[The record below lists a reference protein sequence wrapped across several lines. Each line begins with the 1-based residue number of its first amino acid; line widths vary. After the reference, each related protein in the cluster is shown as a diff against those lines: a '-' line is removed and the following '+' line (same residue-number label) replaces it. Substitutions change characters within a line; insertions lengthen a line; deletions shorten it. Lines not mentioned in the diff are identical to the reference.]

1 MDLEREQ
8 RGFVQLLTLNRP
20 KAANSLDPGLLGDL
34 GRAFDEIADDDD
46 TRVVVMTGAGDR
58 VFCAGMDLKAFS
70 EQSAKPADAPPPEAG
85 SEGGGAGSEGGGAGS
100 EGGGAGSE
108 GGGGQGFNLF
118 QNPCPKPIIAAV
130 NGAAVGGGF
139 ELVLA
144 CDLAVAADN
153 ARFGLPEVKRG
164 LLAGGGGT
172 LLGTRL
178 PLALALEIA
187 LTGEYIDASRAAALG
202 LVNRVVPADQLIE
215 SSLELAAV
223 IAANGP
229 LAIQTTKELTR
240 RAVLEDPKSGW
251 AQPDEIARV
260 FGSDDA
266 KEGAV
271 AFLEK
276 RAPNW
281 TGH

>member
-20 KAANSLDPGLLGDL
+20 QAANSLDPGLLDAL
-34 GRAFDEIADDDD
+34 GKAFDEISRDDD
-46 TRVVVMTGAGDR
+46 TRVVVLTGQGDR

-70 EQSAKPADAPPPEAG
+70 EGSDRSGSTGPSEAADSQKG
-85 SEGGGAGSEGGGAGS
+85 DGGQKGK
-100 EGGGAGSE
+100 
-108 GGGGQGFNLF
+108 GGQGFNLF
-118 QNPCPKPIIAAV
+118 RNPCPKPVIAAV

-144 CDLAVAADN
+144 SDLAVAVET

-178 PLALALEIA
+178 PLALAMEIA
-187 LTGEYIDASRAAALG
+187 LTGDYIDAPRAAALG
-202 LVNRVVPADQLIE
+202 LVNRVVPSDQLIE
-215 SSLELAAV
+215 ASLELAAT

-229 LAIQTTKELTR
+229 LAVQTTKDLTR
-240 RAVLEDPKSGW
+240 RAVLDDPKRGW
-251 AQPDEIARV
+251 ATPEEIRRV

-276 RAPNW
+276 RTPNW
-281 TGH
+281 TGR

>member
-20 KAANSLDPGLLGDL
+20 QAANSLNPGLMGEL
-34 GRAFDEIADDDD
+34 GRAFDEIAHDDD
-46 TRVVVMTGAGDR
+46 TRVVVLTGAGDR

-70 EQSAKPADAPPPEAG
+70 EQSAEPADAPPSDEG
-85 SEGGGAGSEGGGAGS
+85 SGG
-100 EGGGAGSE
+100 

-118 QNPCPKPIIAAV
+118 QYPCPKPVIAAV

-144 CDLAVAADN
+144 CDLAVAADT

-164 LLAGGGGT
+164 LLAAGGGT

-178 PLALALEIA
+178 PLAVALEIA
-187 LTGEYIDASRAAALG
+187 LTGEYIDAPRAADLG

-240 RAVLEDPKSGW
+240 RAVLDDPKLGW
-251 AQPDEIARV
+251 ARPEEIARV
-260 FGSDDA
+260 FQSDDA
-266 KEGAV
+266 KEGAA

>member
-20 KAANSLDPGLLGDL
+20 QAANSLDPGLLGDL
-34 GRAFDEIADDDD
+34 GRAFDEISRDDG
-46 TRVVVMTGAGDR
+46 TRVVVLTGAGER

-70 EQSAKPADAPPPEAG
+70 ESPQPTADAAPSDAG
-85 SEGGGAGSEGGGAGS
+85 SP
-100 EGGGAGSE
+100 E
-108 GGGGQGFNLF
+108 GGGGRGFELF
-118 QNPCPKPIIAAV
+118 LNICPKPVIAAV

-144 CDLAVAADN
+144 CDLAVAAET

-178 PLALALEIA
+178 PLALAMEIA
-187 LTGEYIDASRAAALG
+187 LTGEYIDASRAAAWG
-202 LVNRVVPADQLIE
+202 LVNRVVPADELIE
-215 SSLELAAV
+215 SSLELAAK

-229 LAIQTTKELTR
+229 LAIKTTKELTR
-240 RAVLEDPKSGW
+240 RAVLDDPKLGW
-251 AQPDEIARV
+251 ATPDEIARV

-276 RAPNW
+276 RTPTW